1 LSEKSEKEKPVTIR
15 GENKTILSIFIS
27 SNKLTLTVS
36 RKGETGFERIDRYV
50 IPLDY
55 LLFKIFEKNIDA
67 LSTVCE
73 LAEKVE
79 RKEIVEEAGPE

>member
-1 LSEKSEKEKPVTIR
+1 MTPQWSLEPCGR
-15 GENKTILSIFIS
+15 GGSPWRAPQN
-27 SNKLTLTVS
+27 TLKHQQTPS
-36 RKGETGFERIDRYV
+36 KDKRFERIDRYI

-79 RKEIVEEAGPE
+79 RKEIIEEAE